1 MSTDGVNPN
10 QVVDVVP
17 TFKYVPPRIDEDRF
31 QASVPSLEPEI
42 SEGIATHRQMS
53 ASIV

>member
-1 MSTDGVNPN
+1 MSTDGVNSN
-10 QVVDVVP
+10 QAVDVVP
-17 TFKYVPPRIDEDRF
+17 TFKYVPPRIDEDRY

-42 SEGIATHRQMS
+42 SEGIANRQIS